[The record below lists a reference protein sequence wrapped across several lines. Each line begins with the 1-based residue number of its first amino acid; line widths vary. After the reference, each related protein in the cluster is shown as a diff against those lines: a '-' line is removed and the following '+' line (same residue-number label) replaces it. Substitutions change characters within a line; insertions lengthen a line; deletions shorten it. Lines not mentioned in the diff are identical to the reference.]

1 MIGYF
6 RQLGE
11 NVTRIQTDDVQQST
25 SSNDWLAESGLDKPS
40 AADQQHAKGIGES
53 ESADEGSPKERVAKR
68 KASFGNK
75 VVNKAELVEFVEEEE
90 GVAEWPNFGRQ
101 SSESA
106 ASSSFL
112 IGNVGDFSQFDESPA
127 GTSNAIGV
135 ENANDLTR
143 KKRTKSAVI
152 PCMDCGML
160 VANASTSL
168 KSHVNLH
175 HLKLPI
181 YNCRLCGQ
189 KSTQLQKAAIVRHIE
204 RDHPGIK
211 LSEIS
216 PIAAMAPV
224 QIKWLHCDGFRRFEL
239 EEPTYAALMQAIGS
253 RIPTFHGGLCYTD
266 AEGDRILI
274 TCDLDFADMHKYFRR
289 KCADDGS
296 ELVMKIQTKDGQNGE
311 RNAGER
317 PAVTSST
324 SLPRQKQKIEVIE
337 LLESADESN
346 SAAGGAERQMGT
358 NDVGG
363 GDGLPTNTA
372 LNAITLD
379 HLPNSDGRITS
390 MNEFMREMVKIDEKG
405 QMTQLRPSDW
415 VGQPGHSSWF
425 NGPSEFD
432 GNLNWA
438 LDGAATTTGVK
449 RGVGPNFGVGVPNGM
464 GDIPT
469 TIGSCNLLDL
479 GGHRMWANRRS
490 VAKLIVCT
498 QCGAGIT
505 NEHSSLKLH
514 VNLHWPSS
522 PREHSDRA
530 ETDFEHNS
538 GKHRAELYVKIDEC
552 FPEAAVE
559 RKRRTATNNETE
571 NK

>member
-1 MIGYF
+1 
-6 RQLGE
+6 
-11 NVTRIQTDDVQQST
+11 
-25 SSNDWLAESGLDKPS
+25 
-40 AADQQHAKGIGES
+40 
-53 ESADEGSPKERVAKR
+53 
-68 KASFGNK
+68 
-75 VVNKAELVEFVEEEE
+75 
-90 GVAEWPNFGRQ
+90 
-101 SSESA
+101 
-106 ASSSFL
+106 
-112 IGNVGDFSQFDESPA
+112 
-127 GTSNAIGV
+127 
-135 ENANDLTR
+135 
-143 KKRTKSAVI
+143 
-152 PCMDCGML
+152 
-160 VANASTSL
+160 
-168 KSHVNLH
+168 
-175 HLKLPI
+175 
-181 YNCRLCGQ
+181 
-189 KSTQLQKAAIVRHIE
+189 
-204 RDHPGIK
+204 
-211 LSEIS
+211 
-216 PIAAMAPV
+216 MAPV

-253 RIPTFHGGLCYTD
+253 RIPAFNGGLCYTD

-346 SAAGGAERQMGT
+346 SAAGGVERQGT

-363 GDGLPTNTA
+363 GGGPPTNTA
-372 LNAITLD
+372 LKAITMD

-390 MNEFMREMVKIDEKG
+390 MNEFMREMGIRLGSMDHRSS
-405 QMTQLRPSDW
+405 TAIW
-415 VGQPGHSSWF
+415 VGRWMVPRQRR
-425 NGPSEFD
+425 
-432 GNLNWA
+432 A
-438 LDGAATTTGVK
+438 LREELGRTLGL
-449 RGVGPNFGVGVPNGM
+449 G
-464 GDIPT
+464 
-469 TIGSCNLLDL
+469 CNLLDL

-498 QCGAGIT
+498 LCGAGIT

-514 VNLHWPSS
+514 VNLHHLKLAIFACKYCWK
-522 PREHSDRA
+522 REHSDRA

-559 RKRRTATNNETE
+559 RKRQTTTNNETE